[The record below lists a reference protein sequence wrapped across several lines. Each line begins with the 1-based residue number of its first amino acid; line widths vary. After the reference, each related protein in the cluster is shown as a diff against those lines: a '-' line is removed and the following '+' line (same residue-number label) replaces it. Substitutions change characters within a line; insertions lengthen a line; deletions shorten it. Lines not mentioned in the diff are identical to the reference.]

1 MKFHHTGLLFFIIIA
16 VFSGFLLLEKYSI
29 NPPNPLIK
37 PLTEQRSLTH
47 LKVAEGFKLSI
58 YADNIPKVRTIV
70 ISQTGD
76 LIVSQPKLGTIQLI
90 LKDDNNDGRSD
101 GRLLLAEGLNGPY
114 GLALHKGWLYIA
126 ETDAILRIR
135 YDAEQRKLIGTPR
148 TIVSNKFPGGGNHW
162 SRNIKISPDDKLF
175 ASVGSSCNSCI
186 ENSPKRASILQYDLD
201 GKNELIFATGLRN
214 TMGFDW
220 QPKTKLLFGVD
231 NGRDYLGDD
240 IPPEELNQ
248 IKLGAHYGWP
258 YEYGEKLVDADYTK
272 YRPDQLLTSS
282 PIHQLTA
289 HSAPLSLLFLK
300 HNPQLY
306 GTALV
311 ALHGSWNRSKKS
323 GYKVVALSFSADNR
337 ILQSDFISGFERS
350 ERVTGRPVD
359 LAEDVDGSIYLSDD
373 YNGRIFKVS
382 PTK

>member
-1 MKFHHTGLLFFIIIA
+1 MKFHHTGLLFFVLIA
-16 VFSGFLLLEKYSI
+16 VFSGFLLLKKHSI

-37 PLTEQRSLTH
+37 PLTEQHSLDH

-76 LIVSQPKLGTIQLI
+76 LIVSQPKLGSIQLI

-126 ETDAILRIR
+126 ETDAVLRIR
-135 YDAEQRKLIGTPR
+135 YDAKQRKLIGTPR

-175 ASVGSSCNSCI
+175 VSVGSSCNSCI

-220 QPKTKLLFGVD
+220 QPETKLLFGVD

-240 IPPEELNQ
+240 MPPEELNQ
-248 IKLGAHYGWP
+248 INRGAHYGWP
-258 YEYGEKLVDADYTK
+258 YEYGEKLVDADYAE
-272 YRPDQLLTSS
+272 YRPELLLTSS

-323 GYKVVALSFSADNR
+323 GYKVVALSFSADHQ
-337 ILQSDFISGFERS
+337 IVQSDFISGFERN

-359 LAEDVDGSIYLSDD
+359 IAEDTDGSIYLSDD

>member
-1 MKFHHTGLLFFIIIA
+1 MKFHHTGLLFFILIS
-16 VFSGFLLLEKYSI
+16 VFSGFIFLQKYSI
-29 NPPNPLIK
+29 NHPFQFIK
-37 PLTEQRSLTH
+37 PFTKQHNLDHLT
-47 LKVAEGFKLSI
+47 VADGFKLSI
-58 YADNIPKVRTIV
+58 YADNIPKVRTMV

-76 LIVSQPKLGTIQLI
+76 LIISQPKLGTLQLI

-101 GRLLLAEGLNGPY
+101 GRLLLAQGLNGPY

-126 ETDAILRIR
+126 ETDSVLRIR
-135 YDAEQRKLIGTPR
+135 YNAGQRKLIDTPR
-148 TIVSNKFPGGGNHW
+148 TIISHKFPGGGNHW
-162 SRNIKISPDDKLF
+162 SRNIKISPDGKLF
-175 ASVGSSCNSCI
+175 VSVGSSCNACI

-214 TMGFDW
+214 TVGFDW

-248 IKLGAHYGWP
+248 INRGAHYGWP
-258 YEYGEKLVDADYTK
+258 YEYGEKLVDSDYAK
-272 YRPDQLLTSS
+272 YRPAQLLTTP

-300 HNPQLY
+300 HNPKLY

-323 GYKVVALSFSADNR
+323 GYKVVALSFSDDMKITQR
-337 ILQSDFISGFERS
+337 DFISGFERN

-359 LAEDVDGSIYLSDD
+359 IAEDTDGSIYLSDD
-373 YNGRIFKVS
+373 YNGRIFKAS
-382 PTK
+382 PIQ